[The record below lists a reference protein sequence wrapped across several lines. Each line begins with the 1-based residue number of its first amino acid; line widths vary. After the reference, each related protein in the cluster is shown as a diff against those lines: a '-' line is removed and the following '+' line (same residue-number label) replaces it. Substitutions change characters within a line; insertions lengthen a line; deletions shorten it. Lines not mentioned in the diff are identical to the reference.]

1 MGTNFY
7 LQRVKPSEIY
17 DRMHICKRSAG
28 WKIHFQ
34 DSDEGWAEPTLG
46 ERPKPPVF
54 HSVEEIRAL
63 LESEEWQIADE
74 YGDTWTPGQESL
86 DMFSEL
92 LKWNGGSRF
101 TQPAV
106 EKLPNAPYDNSP
118 DTPYDHGAYPCEYR
132 DKDGY
137 AFTSRWFR

>member
-7 LQRVKPSEIY
+7 LQRVKPREIH

-34 DSDEGWAEPTLG
+34 DSADGWADPHVG
-46 ERPKPPVF
+46 GQPKPPEF
-54 HSVEEIRAL
+54 HSVAEIRAL

-74 YGDTWTPGQESL
+74 YGEVWAPGQESL
-86 DMFSEL
+86 EL
-92 LKWNGGSRF
+92 FDKLLAWNGGKQF

-106 EKLPNAPYDNSP
+106 EKSPYVPYDNP
-118 DTPYDHGAYPCEYR
+118 PNTPYDHGGYPGEYR